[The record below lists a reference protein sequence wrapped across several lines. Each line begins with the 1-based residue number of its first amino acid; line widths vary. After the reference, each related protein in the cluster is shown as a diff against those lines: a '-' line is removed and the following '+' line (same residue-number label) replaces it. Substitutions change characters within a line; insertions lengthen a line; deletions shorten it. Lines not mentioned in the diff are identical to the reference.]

1 MFGKSMKSNC
11 EEELCFSLGFLS
23 FKYSHATHTFS
34 QMEEK
39 EDEWRRK
46 IISEEI
52 GRKKFGS
59 QTWNLEVVSKKV
71 SQEKKMSINTK
82 IKGEVGNGDITIP
95 RQG

>member
-39 EDEWRRK
+39 EDE
-46 IISEEI
+46 
-52 GRKKFGS
+52 
-59 QTWNLEVVSKKV
+59 
-71 SQEKKMSINTK
+71 
-82 IKGEVGNGDITIP
+82 
-95 RQG
+95 